1 MFYLQLLSLLLVL
14 LSVVELVYY
23 AGYQDEYVP
32 PSLYIKPSVNIA
44 SFVSFL
50 TLLVL
55 ANTFLRYFYTE

>member
-1 MFYLQLLSLLLVL
+1 ML